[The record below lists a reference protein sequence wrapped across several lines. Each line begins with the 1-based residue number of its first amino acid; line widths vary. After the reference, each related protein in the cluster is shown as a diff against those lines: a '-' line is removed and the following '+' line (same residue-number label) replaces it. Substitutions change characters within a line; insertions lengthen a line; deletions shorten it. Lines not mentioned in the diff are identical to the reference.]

1 MPTKLTYI
9 STSETTADQLS
20 NFFNQEEIEEFNS
33 LTSKSEQSDMMQQR
47 RDEIKITMVA
57 CTKEEQQLIRSRDPL
72 TPDIVNKYLEKI
84 KDKSAVNEYD
94 KYEAEQKK
102 IDELTKDDI
111 PNGCWPYD
119 KAYLLK
125 IHKSIWRKILAFEHN
140 GGKLPDNNGEYITL
154 KVYEQAC
161 SDNKKIS
168 EGTYG

>member
-1 MPTKLTYI
+1 MLTKLTYI

-102 IDELTKDDI
+102 LM
-111 PNGCWPYD
+111 
-119 KAYLLK
+119 
-125 IHKSIWRKILAFEHN
+125 S
-140 GGKLPDNNGEYITL
+140 
-154 KVYEQAC
+154 
-161 SDNKKIS
+161 
-168 EGTYG
+168 